1 MMVDVIVQGVNDRAL
16 AALEERAKNRG
27 VSLDAVIREIVEA
40 DALLTPSPT
49 RPEPPRLSA
58 QESAQRRA
66 VAARM
71 AEIRS
76 QTLKPLWA
84 DSTLLIRE
92 DRDTR

>member
-1 MMVDVIVQGVNDRAL
+1 MANIVIHDMDDRAL
-16 AALEERAKNRG
+16 AVLQERARRRG

-40 DALLTPSPT
+40 DALLSPSPT
-49 RPEPPRLSA
+49 RPEPPQMSEEERA
-58 QESAQRRA
+58 RRHQI
-66 VAARM
+66 AARM

-84 DSTLLIRE
+84 DSALLIRE